1 MRLIVAPF
9 LPSCILES
17 QVEDASKLGFFF
29 EFQHVVFLIP
39 RFYHSATLHLQDVGI
54 SITLEGVGVVC
65 TGHFDYHGLAIVSG
79 SGDLKAVATRFY
91 AATIDGCWRQPALE
105 DHFGFFRIYVLINMT
120 DFTCKSLRFPLVSRS
135 NSMSRYEPSECR
147 EWMGAVTVLN
157 NFDGW
162 IVQIMFDDF
171 GTDRF

>member
-39 RFYHSATLHLQDVGI
+39 QFYHSATLHLQDVGI

-105 DHFGFFRIYVLINMT
+105 
-120 DFTCKSLRFPLVSRS
+120 RS
-135 NSMSRYEPSECR
+135 
-147 EWMGAVTVLN
+147 
-157 NFDGW
+157 FW
-162 IVQIMFDDF
+162 IF
-171 GTDRF
+171 